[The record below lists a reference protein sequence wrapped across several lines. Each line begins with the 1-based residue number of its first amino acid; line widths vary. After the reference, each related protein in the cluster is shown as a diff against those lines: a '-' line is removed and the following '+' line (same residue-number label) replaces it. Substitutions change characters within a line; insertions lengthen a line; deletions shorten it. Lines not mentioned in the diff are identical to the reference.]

1 LKQALRVYRDSM
13 VPPEEDPFEG
23 LRLDEGFVRAARF
36 IEPAAAERGKSGDQR
51 RSGQCQVV
59 PAHRGL
65 PGFFHGLVW
74 PPRPRRRSHR
84 VAQVLAVLA
93 VAVGMISL
101 MVVTL
106 RHNVG
111 RGGTAA
117 APPPSAANQAGRPAS
132 TASAAGTTAP
142 GVQITT
148 NVLRG
153 LHRGDCVTWQ
163 PPGAAEARVV
173 TCGESHLAEV
183 TRIVELG
190 SQFTGWPGRDALDA
204 LAATACPAALAGYV
218 DGSRRGLAPVAGS
231 LLPSAQGW
239 TDGVRRLACTAQGE
253 RLKSW
258 TASVGVT
265 DLPA

>member
-1 LKQALRVYRDSM
+1 MA
-13 VPPEEDPFEG
+13 PPDEDPFEG

-36 IEPAAAERGKSGDQR
+36 IEPAAAERGKFGDQR

-74 PPRPRRRSHR
+74 PPHPRRRPRR

-117 APPPSAANQAGRPAS
+117 APPPSAANRAGRPAS
-132 TASAAGTTAP
+132 TASAPESTAV
-142 GVQITT
+142 GVQIPAA
-148 NVLRG
+148 VLRG
-153 LHRGDCVTWQ
+153 LHRGDCVTWE
-163 PPGAAEARVV
+163 PAGRPAVAGAKVV
-173 TCGESHLAEV
+173 TCGEAHVAEV

-190 SQFTGWPGRDALDA
+190 SQFTGWPGRDVLDA
-204 LAATACPAALAGYV
+204 LAVTACPAALAGYV
-218 DGSRRGLAPVAGS
+218 DGSRRGLAPVVGS
-231 LLPSAQGW
+231 LLPSVEGW
-239 TDGVRRLACTAQGE
+239 TDGVRRLACTVQGE

-258 TASVGVT
+258 TGSVAAT

>member
-1 LKQALRVYRDSM
+1 
-13 VPPEEDPFEG
+13 
-23 LRLDEGFVRAARF
+23 
-36 IEPAAAERGKSGDQR
+36 
-51 RSGQCQVV
+51 
-59 PAHRGL
+59 
-65 PGFFHGLVW
+65 
-74 PPRPRRRSHR
+74 
-84 VAQVLAVLA
+84 VLAVLA

-132 TASAAGTTAP
+132 TASAAGTTVP
-142 GVQITT
+142 GVQITAD
-148 NVLRG
+148 VLRG
-153 LHRGDCVTWQ
+153 LRRGDCVTWQ
-163 PPGAAEARVV
+163 SQAGPPVATGTRVV
-173 TCGESHLAEV
+173 TCGESHVAEV

-190 SQFTGWPGRDALDA
+190 SQFTGWPGREALDA

-239 TDGVRRLACTAQGE
+239 TGGMRRLACTVQGE

-258 TASVGVT
+258 TGSVGTT